1 MNRTTL
7 SLIAAGT
14 TLAAVTAAAAVSVP
28 GGQSPQAAANAQRL
42 PVQRSSL
49 VCPRPTSSDLAETR
63 YTAFTPKSE
72 TKPHGAAGGEGGAAA
87 LLPAQVH
94 ELGRSGESKKDGKKK
109 GGGKTDALVRLK
121 KPGKPVTATTD
132 SGDAPARYGAAD
144 GPLAPGWT
152 VQQTTEVTAG
162 AGRGL
167 LGLTCSAP
175 DTDFW
180 FPGTGTSKDR
190 QDYVHLTNPDDTGA
204 VVDLELYGKDGRI
217 KSATGEGITVPPHST
232 VPVLLSTLTTDPV
245 TNLTLHVVVRSGRVG
260 AQVQA
265 VDDKLGSDWLPAS
278 AVPGP
283 GVVIPGIPA
292 DADEVR
298 LVVFAPGDQDA
309 DLKVALAAPSGR
321 FTPAGHETLHAKAGM
336 TTAVD
341 LKDLTKGEAGSL
353 VLTPVDGSDPS
364 GSAPVVAAVRVVGGK
379 TGEQESAFIPA
390 TPPIQRRGTVAD
402 NRKGESTLSL
412 TAPDGAAKV
421 RVTASAGSDDGTPQ
435 SKTYT
440 LKKGTTL
447 GVEPPTAKGGKGTY
461 ALTVEPLSGGPV
473 YASRTLAREV
483 GGIKA
488 FTVQPIP
495 DDGGTV
501 SVPDAREDLSL
512 LNR

>member
-1 MNRTTL
+1 VNRTTL
-7 SLIAAGT
+7 SLLAAGT
-14 TLAAVTAAAAVSVP
+14 TLAAVTAAAAVTMPS
-28 GGQSPQAAANAQRL
+28 GTSPTAANAQRL

-63 YTAFTPKSE
+63 YTAFTPKSDAAS
-72 TKPHGAAGGEGGAAA
+72 GAKQSGGTSAASAA
-87 LLPAQVH
+87 LLPAPVH
-94 ELGRSGESKKDGKKK
+94 ELGSPSSSSKK
-109 GGGKTDALVRLK
+109 GGKHDGGNKAIVPLK
-121 KPGKPVTATTD
+121 APGKPVTTTVD
-132 SGDAPARYGAAD
+132 TGDAPARYGSAD

-152 VQQTTEVTAG
+152 VQQTTEVAAG

-167 LGLTCSAP
+167 LGTQCAAP

-180 FPGTGTSKDR
+180 FPGASTAKDR

-204 VVDLELYGKDGRI
+204 VVDLELYGKDGLI
-217 KSATGEGITVPPHST
+217 KSPTGEGITVPPHST
-232 VPVLLSTLTTDPV
+232 VPVLLSTLTSDAA
-245 TNLTLHVVVRSGRVG
+245 TNLTLHVLVRSGRIG

-265 VDDKLGSDWLPAS
+265 VDTKLGSDWLPRS

-283 GVVIPGIPA
+283 SVVIPGIPA
-292 DADEVR
+292 DADQVR
-298 LVVFAPGDQDA
+298 LVIFAPGDQDA
-309 DLKVALAAPSGR
+309 DLKVSLAAPSGR
-321 FTPAGHETLHAKAGM
+321 FTPAGHETLHVKSGM

-353 VLTPVDGSDPS
+353 VLTPADGSS
-364 GSAPVVAAVRVVGGK
+364 KTPVVAAARVVGGK
-379 TGEQESAFIPA
+379 SGEQESAFIPA
-390 TPPIQRRGTVAD
+390 TLPIQRRGTVAD

-412 TAPDGAAKV
+412 TAPDAPATVK
-421 RVTASAGSDDGTPQ
+421 VTASAGSDGGTPQ

-440 LKKGTTL
+440 LKKGTT
-447 GVEPPTAKGGKGTY
+447 VAVKPPVPKGGKGTY

-473 YASRTLAREV
+473 YAARTLARDV
-483 GGIKA
+483 GGIKG

-501 SVPDAREDLSL
+501 EVPHAHEDLSL